1 MVCQSCNTPIPL
13 GAQYCFVC
21 GARVTVDPTP
31 PPPPQLAERK
41 FVTVVFIDMVGSLS
55 AIQDKDPEDAHEVL
69 ASALSVMTQAVHAYG
84 GVVTERQGDGIMA
97 VFGAPAALEDHA
109 TRACYAALRL
119 HSMVQQ
125 ELAARISIR
134 IGMNSGEVAV
144 GSALS
149 DFAND
154 YTATGAVVHIA
165 ARLQSLAAPNST
177 VMTAQTAALVRDAMR
192 TESIG
197 ASVLKGLER
206 PVDIHRLIGPVSR
219 QDPSSTQMPSAF
231 VGRDASLAQM
241 EDMLAAALEGHGL
254 VLALSGEAGVGKS
267 TLIQAFASRL
277 GPGISLIRAT
287 AQPHASAAPFK
298 PFADLLSQLLKL
310 DGLAAADRK
319 AALKKSM
326 TALGLHQQGHESALH
341 DLLDLEVPSESWSG
355 LAPLLRHGQ
364 IGAAVMRV
372 LQAESR
378 RRRLVVVLEDL
389 QRADSATIELVGQL
403 GRTIARHPLLVI
415 VAFRPELVP
424 AWHLRKGYQQLRL
437 ARLSDEDT
445 RALVM
450 RLLGDLVPRRV
461 QQKLVGWSKGN
472 PLFVRESVRAMVE
485 AGAAGDSEAA
495 ARIEVPPSVGAV
507 IAARIDRL
515 PSSAKRTLLA
525 ASVLG
530 KQFAFD
536 VLLEVVGT
544 AESDLVSQLN
554 ILVAAEFV
562 HHLHLLGRTYGFD
575 HGLFQ
580 EIGYA
585 TLLRRQRRE
594 LHQAAFNTLSRPGPS
609 SSPVEELAYHA
620 YGGELW
626 TQAVPLCR
634 EAGLRAAS
642 RYSNREA
649 ALHLENA
656 TSALDRTDPDGH
668 QLELAIALRLELRS
682 VSIPLLRMSRVAAL
696 LAEAQGMAE
705 RLDDVPQRARITAF
719 LAGHAY
725 LTQSPARCLQLC
737 REAVELADLA
747 SDPKLRIAPTLY
759 TAQAQYGL
767 GQYRK
772 VIATL
777 EREPTLHDTTLP
789 GAALGLPLRP
799 LLMRGYWQAISL
811 AELGRFTDA
820 EALADEMLAL
830 SDERQPFESLYALT
844 AQGFVQMLRGAIK
857 EALQSS
863 SSALAI
869 AEQHD
874 IAFII
879 PVLGSQVGYLLAAQ
893 GSSNEGLVLAQRAVR
908 TAEEIGINAG
918 RSRWCARLAE
928 VCLFAKEL
936 ALAKHHAETA
946 IRMAEEAGELGY
958 LCSALR
964 LRAKTNASDGNIGE
978 AFTDVLRAA
987 EIARTLRL
995 GPALAK
1001 CHFDH
1006 SSLLQGAGQLQEA
1019 RRGFQIAG
1027 NAFQRYG
1034 MASGTRRVKSAL
1046 SRLVAGSPGTSAETL
1061 FGSAE

>member
-1 MVCQSCNTPIPL
+1 MVCPSCNTPIPP

-21 GARVTVDPTP
+21 GARVAVAGTP
-31 PPPPQLAERK
+31 AAPPQLAERK

-69 ASALSVMTQAVHAYG
+69 ASALGVMTQAVHAYG

-109 TRACYAALRL
+109 TRACHSALRL
-119 HSMVQQ
+119 HSMVQHD
-125 ELAARISIR
+125 LAGRFSIR

-177 VMTAQTAALVRDAMR
+177 VMTAQTAALVRETMR

-197 ASVLKGLER
+197 VSVLKGLET
-206 PVDIHRLIGPVSR
+206 PVEIHRLVGPLGR
-219 QDPSSTQMPSAF
+219 QDPSSTQIPAAF
-231 VGRDASLAQM
+231 VGREVPLAQM
-241 EDMLAAALEGHGL
+241 EDILAAALAGQGL

-267 TLIQAFASRL
+267 TLIRAFASRL
-277 GPGISLIRAT
+277 QGGISLIRTT
-287 AQPHASAAPFK
+287 AEPHASAAPFK
-298 PFADLLSQLLKL
+298 PFADLLTQLLKL
-310 DGLAAADRK
+310 EGLAATERQE
-319 AALKKSM
+319 ALKKAL

-341 DLLDLEVPSESWSG
+341 DLLDLEVASSGWSG

-364 IGAAVMRV
+364 IGAAIIRV

-378 RRRLVVVLEDL
+378 RRKLVIVLEDL

-403 GRTIARHPLLVI
+403 AKTIPRHPLLVI
-415 VAFRPELVP
+415 VAFRPELAP

-437 ARLSDEDT
+437 GRLSDEDT
-445 RALVM
+445 RALVA
-450 RLLGDLVPRRV
+450 RLVGDSVPHRV
-461 QQKLVGWSKGN
+461 QQKLVQWSKGN
-472 PLFVRESVRAMVE
+472 PLFVRESVRAMGE
-485 AGAAGDSEAA
+485 AGLAGDTESA

-515 PSSAKRTLLA
+515 PATAKRTLLA

-536 VLLEVVGT
+536 VLLEVTGL
-544 AESDLVSQLN
+544 AEGELTSQLN
-554 ILVAAEFV
+554 ALVAAEFV

-585 TLLRRQRRE
+585 TLLRRQRRD
-594 LHQAAFNTLSRPGPS
+594 LHQAAFNALSRRKAS
-609 SSPVEELAYHA
+609 SSPVEELAHHA

-626 TQAVPLCR
+626 AQAVPLCR

-656 TSALDRTDPDGH
+656 TNALDRADPESH
-668 QLELAIALRLELRS
+668 QLALAIALRLELRS
-682 VSIPLLRMSRVAAL
+682 VSIPLLRMPRVASL
-696 LAEAQGMAE
+696 LAEAQEMAE
-705 RLDDVPQRARITAF
+705 RLSDVPQRARIAAF
-719 LAGHAY
+719 VAGHAY
-725 LTQSPARCLQLC
+725 LTQSPGRCLQLC
-737 REAVELADLA
+737 RDALELAEQGD
-747 SDPKLRIAPTLY
+747 DPKLRIAPTLY
-759 TAQAQYGL
+759 SAQALYGL

-777 EREPTLHDTTLP
+777 EREPSLHDTTLS
-789 GAALGLPLRP
+789 GASLGLPLRP

-811 AELGRFTDA
+811 AELGRFTEA

-844 AQGFVQMLRGAIK
+844 AHGFVLMLRGEIK
-857 EALQSS
+857 AALQSS
-863 SSALAI
+863 SSALTI

-893 GSSNEGLVLAQRAVR
+893 GTAGEGLALAQRAVQ
-908 TAEEIGINAG
+908 TAEQIGINAG

-928 VCLFAKEL
+928 VCLRAQEL
-936 ALAKHHAETA
+936 ALAKRHAEAA
-946 IRMAEEAGELGY
+946 IRFAEESDELGY

-964 LRAKTNASDGNIGE
+964 LRAKIKASDGDLGDAI
-978 AFTDVLRAA
+978 ADILRAA
-987 EIARTLRL
+987 AIARSLRL

-1006 SSLLQGAGQLQEA
+1006 ASLLHWTGQPQQAKRQFRLAGA
-1019 RRGFQIAG
+1019 
-1027 NAFQRYG
+1027 AFQRYG
-1034 MASGTRRVKSAL
+1034 MSIGTRRLRSAL
-1046 SRLVAGSPGTSAETL
+1046 SLLEAGPSDLTAETL